1 MTDLK
6 QIKYWILDVDG
17 TMTDGS
23 IYYDEHGNEWKKFNT
38 RDAAG
43 FFALHFAGMKIVV
56 LTGRECRATERRM
69 KELEVDYIFQNIKD
83 KDVFLRDFMQK
94 NCLAKEQTAYI
105 CDDLNDLKAL
115 SLTGFV
121 ACPADACEEI
131 LKRADYVSEVKG
143 GQGVIR
149 DVAKYV
155 LMERNEWNSMIKERY
170 C

>member
-1 MTDLK
+1 MIDLK

-56 LTGRECRATERRM
+56 LTGRECQATERRM
-69 KELEVDYIFQNIKD
+69 KELEVDHIFQNIKD
-83 KDVFLRDFMQK
+83 KDAFLRDFMQK
-94 NCLAKEQTAYI
+94 NCLSKEQTAYI

-115 SLTGFV
+115 S
-121 ACPADACEEI
+121 
-131 LKRADYVSEVKG
+131 
-143 GQGVIR
+143 
-149 DVAKYV
+149 
-155 LMERNEWNSMIKERY
+155 
-170 C
+170 